1 MADTTELT
9 LAATDV
15 LEFKAPEDLTLTKLA
30 PEDQQKVREYA
41 GKINVL
47 NASET
52 LQFGAT
58 AQQKLSV
65 FADTAL
71 ANVKNKDA
79 GVVGQTLTDLV
90 GQLQGFAP
98 DTGKKS
104 GILGLFKKTSN
115 SIQNLKT
122 RYDKV
127 ENSVSKVA
135 DNLTDHRLQM
145 LRDIAM
151 LDRLYNENVEY
162 YKQLCFYIV
171 AGREKIETLRGVDM
185 PEAQKK
191 AEQSGEP
198 VDAQKAN
205 DLSNAIDRFE
215 KKVYDLELTR
225 QISIQMAPQIRLVQ
239 NNDALMAE
247 KIHSTLV
254 NTLPL
259 WKSQMVLAL
268 GLANSQAALEA
279 QRYVTDATNKMLRDN
294 AQALKIGTIE
304 TAKESQR
311 GIVDIETLVETN
323 QALIDSLSEVA
334 NIQAE
339 GRAKRIAAER
349 QLLQLETELKNKLL
363 EQRNTRPVDV
373 LAEPKG

>member
-1 MADTTELT
+1 MAETDLT
-9 LAATDV
+9 LRGTDV

-30 PEDQQKVREYA
+30 PEDQTKVREYA
-41 GKINVL
+41 SKINVL
-47 NASET
+47 NATET

-58 AQQKLSV
+58 AQQKLAV
-65 FADTAL
+65 FADSAL
-71 ANVKNKDA
+71 SNVKNKDA
-79 GVVGQTLTDLV
+79 GQVGQTLTDLV
-90 GQLQGFAP
+90 GQLQGFSP
-98 DTGKKS
+98 DSGKKS
-104 GILGLFKKTSN
+104 GILGIFKKTSN
-115 SIQNLKT
+115 QIQNLKLK
-122 RYDKV
+122 YEKV
-127 ENSVSKVA
+127 SVSVTKVS
-135 DNLTDHRLQM
+135 DTLEDHRVQM
-145 LRDIAM
+145 LRDIAL
-151 LDRLYNENVEY
+151 LDRLYNENVDY

-171 AGREKIETLRGVDM
+171 AGREKIDTLRNVDL
-185 PEAQKK
+185 PEAQRK
-191 AEQSGEP
+191 AQESGEP
-198 VDAQKAN
+198 VDAQRAN

-268 GLANSQAALEA
+268 GLQNSKAALEA
-279 QRYVTDATNKMLRDN
+279 QRFVTDATNKMLREN
-294 AQALKIGTIE
+294 AQALKMGTIE

-323 QALIDSLSEVA
+323 QALIDTLSEVA

-339 GRAKRIAAER
+339 GRAKRIAAEK
-349 QLLQLETELKNKLL
+349 QLLLLEHDLKQKLL
-363 EQRNTRPVDV
+363 DQRSLRP
-373 LAEPKG
+373 AETP